1 MKVDKLEKGTVLS
14 ETSFYKVTKV
24 ESDHVVV
31 NTDDGVEVKLSNAYV
46 EKILDVADYF
56 DSEEKKT
63 ATELADILLN
73 NPRVAMT
80 VAFYKKDETKP
91 KKVYEAEKKAKIE
104 EIQSAS
110 LANASKLL
118 EDLIENPISK
128 VIPGELR
135 IIKGRHEGH
144 QNDLGRL
151 HFVDMNLEKTAKD
164 RDDRERQ
171 VDPRTIQYVIVRG
184 VKYSLKK

>member
-31 NTDDGVEVKLSNAYV
+31 NTDDGVEVKLSNDYV

-91 KKVYEAEKKAKIE
+91 KKVYEAEKKAKI
-104 EIQSAS
+104 
-110 LANASKLL
+110 
-118 EDLIENPISK
+118 D
-128 VIPGELR
+128 
-135 IIKGRHEGH
+135 
-144 QNDLGRL
+144 
-151 HFVDMNLEKTAKD
+151 
-164 RDDRERQ
+164 
-171 VDPRTIQYVIVRG
+171 
-184 VKYSLKK
+184 